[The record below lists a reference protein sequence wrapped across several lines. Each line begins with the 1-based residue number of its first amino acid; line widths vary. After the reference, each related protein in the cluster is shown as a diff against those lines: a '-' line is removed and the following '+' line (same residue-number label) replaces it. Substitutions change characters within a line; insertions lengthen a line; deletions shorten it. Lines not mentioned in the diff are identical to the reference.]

1 MHPVTLLPGDLAP
14 EGAPTPSLA
23 GLVLTH
29 TVLDPRTGRRA
40 FRKGQVLTPADAATL
55 ADLLATGG
63 PIHAVRLDPGDVL
76 EDPAAQRLATALSG
90 PGVAQRTPVQ
100 SRVNIEAT
108 RKGLLRIDAEAIFAV
123 NRHPGIGVFTAVD
136 RLPVLPGKVVA
147 GAKIAPVAIPGAVL
161 ADIEAALAKRPDPV
175 IQVKPFIP
183 HRAGIVVTEG
193 LDERVRDRFEDAV
206 RRKLA
211 WYGSEVLRFAH
222 VPSDPAAVTA
232 AAESLLAEGA
242 TLLLSAGGNMMDPLD
257 ATLQALPAFD
267 ADLVRL
273 GAPAH
278 PGSMF
283 WLGYTASGTPVVN
296 LASCS
301 MYSKSTVADLV
312 LPWIMAGERVDAD
325 DLAALGYGGLLD
337 RTTSWRFPPYDAEEA
352 DEPDE
357 EG

>member
-1 MHPVTLLPGDLAP
+1 MHPVTLHSGDLGP
-14 EGAPTPSLA
+14 DTP

-29 TVLDPRTGRRA
+29 TIVDPRTGRRA
-40 FRKGQVLTPADAATL
+40 FRKGQILAESDVTAL
-55 ADLLATGG
+55 ADLLDTLGR
-63 PIHAVRLDPGDVL
+63 PVHAIRLDPGDVL
-76 EDPAAQRLATALSG
+76 EDAAAQRLATALSG
-90 PGVAQRTPVQ
+90 DGVAQRTPVQ
-100 SRVNIEAT
+100 SRVNLEAT
-108 RKGLLRIDAEAIFAV
+108 RKGLLRIDPDAIFAI
-123 NRHPGIGVFTAVD
+123 NRHPGIGVFTAID

-147 GAKIAPVAIPGAVL
+147 GAKISPVAIPGVVL
-161 ADIEAALAKRPDPV
+161 DGVEHALAALPQPA
-175 IQVKPFIP
+175 IQVKPFVP
-183 HRAGIVVTEG
+183 HHAGIIVTEG
-193 LDERVRDRFEDAV
+193 LDERVRDRFEDTV

-211 WYGSEVLRFAH
+211 WYGSDVLHFSH
-222 VPSDPAAVTA
+222 VPSDPAAITA
-232 AAESLLAEGA
+232 AAHRLLADGA

-257 ATLQALPAFD
+257 ATIQALPEFEAEV
-267 ADLVRL
+267 VRL

-283 WLGYTASGTPVVN
+283 WLGYTASDIPVVN

-337 RTTSWRFPPYDAEEA
+337 RTTSWRFPPYDADEA